1 MTVVHALPHNRH
13 GQTRRDFEF
22 ARMLKQTRSKT
33 RRRLAVQL
41 TQESARQPVHSRRKA
56 HLHLLHRRSYQI
68 IGIPKAAAHHVERSV
83 LVAHLIADG
92 DSDLPERER
101 QRRSGPT
108 LTGRQVGRLASVAGA
123 GGRSRREH
131 TFLRLLMRLWSCPS
145 LASFSRSYWFGS
157 IFKCRG
163 RPRLPHPKP
172 PAFCGTLQSVA
183 LKRPPSPSCHRHAKS
198 GPECLHEGTRS
209 RSRSRDRDSSVKP
222 ARKTGSKVQR
232 ARR

>member
-1 MTVVHALPHNRH
+1 MPCHTTDTAKSAETLS
-13 GQTRRDFEF
+13 TAI
-22 ARMLKQTRSKT
+22 ARMLKPTRSKT

-41 TQESARQPVHSRRKA
+41 TQEPTRQPIHSRRKA

-83 LVAHLIADG
+83 LVAHLITDR
-92 DSDLPERER
+92 DSDLSERER
-101 QRRSGPT
+101 QHRSGDT
-108 LTGRQVGRLASVAGA
+108 GMGRQAGRLASVAGA
-123 GGRSRREH
+123 RGRSRRER

-163 RPRLPHPKP
+163 CPLPPQPQP
-172 PAFCGTLQSVA
+172 PAFCCTLQSVGLTA
-183 LKRPPSPSCHRHAKS
+183 SLRLVSCHQPMAS
-198 GPECLHEGTRS
+198 NEGTRHGHGHGHVTGTAQWL
-209 RSRSRDRDSSVKP
+209 DSCLKF
-222 ARKTGSKVQR
+222 RR